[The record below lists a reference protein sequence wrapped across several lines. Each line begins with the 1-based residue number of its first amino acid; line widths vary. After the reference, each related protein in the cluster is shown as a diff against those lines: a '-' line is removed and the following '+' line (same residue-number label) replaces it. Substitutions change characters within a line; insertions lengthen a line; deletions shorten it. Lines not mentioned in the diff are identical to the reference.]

1 MSGDLIL
8 CRFGIDGIEA
18 LNKKRKY
25 DVARIKKEKKKRK
38 REEVVSLHKFYK
50 TVHSSSLLQQSS
62 YRNS

>member
-8 CRFGIDGIEA
+8 CRFGIDGIET

-38 REEVVSLHKFYK
+38 REEVVSLHK
-50 TVHSSSLLQQSS
+50 
-62 YRNS
+62 